1 MQKVLALLLIK
12 FCLHLFGDV
21 IFDLHH
27 LLLIHQILEDK
38 AGSLT
43 NVIRVDDRLLCL
55 NAQVHVAGDEVNQE
69 GVRFNVFNRHL
80 CLSRDI
86 G

>member
-27 LLLIHQILEDK
+27 LLLMHQILEDK
-38 AGSLT
+38 AGPLT
-43 NVIRVDDRLLCL
+43 NVIHVDDGLLCL
-55 NAQVHVAGDEVNQE
+55 NTQVHVTGDEVNQE

-80 CLSRDI
+80 CLRWDI